1 MSNIRR
7 PEDKNVADALRDIS
21 KKLDEILRR
30 INSGDVNF
38 KKD

>member
-1 MSNIRR
+1 MSNIRKSS
-7 PEDKNVADALRDIS
+7 DKVISDALRDIN